1 MSNSLRQRLERR
13 KNNFKGRINFQFNK
27 EKREI
32 QTVILS
38 KSKKEEQLF
47 KRRNPNLRSAQEL
60 LSEENQKYF
69 EQIRLKIQNL
79 PQIYKLLL
87 DPQTQDHTLSEVREI
102 CSLFPNPPIREI
114 IDNGFIPLF
123 IEFLQSPKVLIQY
136 EAITSLSHLTSGSLE
151 LTSEIINMGIA
162 PKILDLLIQ
171 TKDPDIIDQCIT
183 SFANIIS
190 QSIDFRDQVID
201 TDFIQILSEITQKFS
216 KRESTIK
223 NFVWI
228 SIFITRNPLPNF
240 EKIKLLFDPLFAQT
254 SSKNSEISIYLLECL
269 ENISKGNDEFKQVF
283 FEIKELLEY
292 LIINLENQDPKFQT
306 PSLKTIGNLLNWKD
320 EMTEK
325 LINYN
330 IISILFKTFASP
342 ISDLKRYSCWALSNI
357 CASNIKIQENAI
369 KTGIIQILSQ
379 ALLKEKFEIQKQAI
393 FGISNLLEINNENL
407 IQEMIKNQVVKG
419 ISKLL
424 TINDIQTIQIGLF
437 CWERIL
443 TQGLNVQNLID
454 IFEEEEAV
462 SILEKL
468 QNHENQD
475 ISNKANEIIE
485 NFFLK

>member
-1 MSNSLRQRLERR
+1 MI
-13 KNNFKGRINFQFNK
+13 FMVFM
-27 EKREI
+27 
-32 QTVILS
+32 ILW
-38 KSKKEEQLF
+38 F
-47 KRRNPNLRSAQEL
+47 L
-60 LSEENQKYF
+60 LDIDWVVDILLTCEVFSVE
-69 EQIRLKIQNL
+69 IQNL

-216 KRESTIK
+216 KREKSK
-223 NFVWI
+223 I
-228 SIFITRNPLPNF
+228 S
-240 EKIKLLFDPLFAQT
+240 
-254 SSKNSEISIYLLECL
+254 NS
-269 ENISKGNDEFKQVF
+269 F
-283 FEIKELLEY
+283 F
-292 LIINLENQDPKFQT
+292 
-306 PSLKTIGNLLNWKD
+306 KTIGNLLNWKD

-330 IISILFKTFASP
+330 IISILFKTFAKMQ
-342 ISDLKRYSCWALSNI
+342 LK
-357 CASNIKIQENAI
+357 QELF
-369 KTGIIQILSQ
+369 KFYHKF
-379 ALLKEKFEIQKQAI
+379 LKEKFEIQKQAI

-443 TQGLNVQNLID
+443 TQGLNIQNLID

-485 NFFLK
+485 NFF